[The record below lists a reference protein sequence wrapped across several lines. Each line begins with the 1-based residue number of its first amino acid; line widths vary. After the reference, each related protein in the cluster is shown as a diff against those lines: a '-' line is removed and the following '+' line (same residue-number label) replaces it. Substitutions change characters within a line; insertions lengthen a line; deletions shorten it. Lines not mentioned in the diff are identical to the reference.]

1 MSEKILEFD
10 NDKEVKENY
19 DKHNFLKK
27 KTDLMRIKNDQNNS
41 FENKIILDQ
50 KKKIEEL
57 RKEIDHKNKLICVL
71 YQ

>member
-1 MSEKILEFD
+1 VSEKILEFD

-27 KTDLMRIKNDQNNS
+27 KTDSMRIKNDQNNS

>member
-27 KTDLMRIKNDQNNS
+27 KTDPMRIKNDQNNS